1 MGECSTLPNIKEKA
15 EELIEK
21 IKGEK
26 VGVIVHRHA
35 DPDAVASASPFM
47 IMFSA
52 KGYAPQG
59 LSAQGKRVA
68 EHLGLEFL
76 QKEPEED
83 VLIIVDTASSSQLPG
98 ISLEGKDYLRIDH
111 HAEGDLRPFMV
122 YPQASSTSEIVA
134 LAFRSLGLEL
144 PKAVAEALMA
154 GIIYD
159 SKVFRLAKPSTFTAM
174 EYLSRYGSVSK
185 AFSILGEQREED
197 ISVKIAKVKACERL
211 VHRKVKDFVIGVTE
225 IGAHES
231 SVAKALLSM
240 GLDVAFVVREEK
252 DEVRVY
258 ARASPRA
265 QKYLDLAK
273 FLSELAE
280 ELGGKG
286 GGHRGAAGAILP
298 KVEYE
303 KLVNKLLGRASRR
316 LVEAMR
322 SESGTD
328 R

>member
-15 EELIEK
+15 KTLINMVKDKEAT
-21 IKGEK
+21 
-26 VGVIVHRHA
+26 VIVHRHA

-47 IMFSA
+47 VMFSA

-68 EHLGLEFL
+68 EYLGLEF
-76 QKEPEED
+76 KEGEPKEEL
-83 VLIIVDTASSSQLPG
+83 LIIVDTASSSQLPG
-98 ISLEGKDYLRIDH
+98 ISLQNREYLRIDH
-111 HAEGDLRPFMV
+111 HVEGDLRPFMV

-134 LAFRSLGLEL
+134 LAFRSLGIRL
-144 PKAVAEALMA
+144 PKEVAEALMA

-159 SKVFRLAKPSTFTAM
+159 SKTFRLAKPTTFTAM
-174 EYLSRYGSVSK
+174 EYLSKLGNVSK

-197 ISVKIAKVKACERL
+197 ISVKMAKVKACERL
-211 VHRKVKDFVIGVTE
+211 IHRKVKDFIIGVTE

-231 SVAKALLSM
+231 AVAKALLSI
-240 GLDVAFVVREEK
+240 GLDVVFVVREDK

-280 ELGGKG
+280 EMGGKG
-286 GGHRGAAGAILP
+286 GGHKGAAGAVLP
-298 KVEYE
+298 KIEYE

-316 LVEAMR
+316 LAEAMR
-322 SESGTD
+322 SESGSE